1 MNGAARATA
10 TQRRTLTLG
19 LGGVTRHG
27 CAAIADDRQVLA
39 VCEQERVTR
48 VRGAG
53 FNPSGL
59 PDEAIDALVG
69 FVGAARGDIARYAI
83 AEPARVDGPWSGTT
97 LDHHLGHACAAY
109 LTSPYDAATIVV
121 CDHGNPGVSVWRGE
135 GSKITRVDWP
145 WDGTSLADLYTECS
159 TLLGFPPPG
168 GDQRFESLARM
179 MAGNPDRTLP
189 ALFPTDGHRVMKQ
202 ESWRACVV
210 DFTRAASDLRQ
221 RAQLAAGL
229 QAQIADLLV
238 ALIRGVSRTV
248 PSPNLCLGGGLF
260 HHSSINTVAR
270 QCGAYERVFIP
281 VNPGNAGLAVGAAM
295 HDARLGPARVS
306 AFLGPSYDAETDI
319 KATLDNCKL
328 RYDLLGEGTAIATAI
343 HHLQQGRL
351 VGWFEGRMEWGP
363 RALGAR
369 AILANP
375 FSPYVLENLNR
386 FLKRREAWRGYALSA
401 TAASVPAH
409 FTGPD
414 EAPFMEC
421 DYHPKDV
428 ARFRHVMP
436 AEASH
441 LRVQTVTADC
451 PPRFRALLD
460 AFGDAT
466 GVPCLLNTSF
476 NGFHEPIVC
485 TPRDAVRVF
494 FGSGLD
500 VLMLDRFVLT
510 K

>member
-1 MNGAARATA
+1 VGVSGA
-10 TQRRTLTLG
+10 RRTPLSLG
-19 LGGVTRHG
+19 LGGVTRHA
-27 CAAIADDRQVLA
+27 CAAIADDRRVLA

-53 FNPSGL
+53 FNAAGL
-59 PDEAIDALVG
+59 PDEAIDTIVG
-69 FVGAARGDIARYAI
+69 VAGVSRGDIARYAI

-97 LDHHLGHACAAY
+97 LDHHHGHACAAY
-109 LTSPYDAATIVV
+109 LTSPYDAATIVI
-121 CDHGNPGVSVWRGE
+121 CDHGTPGVSVWRGE
-135 GSKITRVDWP
+135 GSSIERVDWP
-145 WDGTSLADLYTECS
+145 WNGASLADFYTECS

-179 MAGNPDRTLP
+179 MAASPDQTLP
-189 ALFPTDGHRVMKQ
+189 ALFTTDGHRVTTP
-202 ESWRACVV
+202 ETWRASVA
-210 DFTRAASDLRQ
+210 DRTRSAADIRKK
-221 RAQLAAGL
+221 AQLAAAL
-229 QAQIADLLV
+229 QAQIADVLV
-238 ALIRGVSRTV
+238 ALLRCVRKTL
-248 PSPNLCLGGGLF
+248 PAANLCLGGGLF

-270 QCGAYERVFIP
+270 QCGAFERVFIP

-295 HDARLGPARVS
+295 HDATLGPAPVS

-328 RYDLLGEGTAIATAI
+328 RYDLLGEGAAIATAI

-401 TAASVPAH
+401 TAASVSAH
-409 FTGPD
+409 FAGPD

-421 DYHPKDV
+421 DYHPKDA

-451 PPRFRALLD
+451 PPRFRALLE
-460 AFGDAT
+460 AFGSAT
-466 GVPCLLNTSF
+466 GIPCLLNTSF

>member
-1 MNGAARATA
+1 MNGTA
-10 TQRRTLTLG
+10 TMAPRRMLTLG
-19 LGGVTRHG
+19 LGGVARHG
-27 CAAIADDRQVLA
+27 CAAIADDQQVLA

-53 FNPSGL
+53 FNATGL
-59 PDEAIDALVG
+59 PDEAIDAIVG
-69 FVGAARGDIARYAI
+69 FAGVSRNDIARYAI

-97 LDHHLGHACAAY
+97 LDHHHGHACAAY
-109 LTSPYDAATIVV
+109 LTSPFDTAAIVI
-121 CDHGNPGVSVWRGE
+121 CDHGAPGVSVWRGE
-135 GSKITRVDWP
+135 GSAIERVEWP
-145 WDGTSLADLYTECS
+145 WDGTSLVDLYTECS

-179 MAGNPDRTLP
+179 MAASPDETLP
-189 ALFPTDGHRVMKQ
+189 ALFETDGHRVAKPDA
-202 ESWRACVV
+202 WRARVADAAGAARDV
-210 DFTRAASDLRQ
+210 RGRAR
-221 RAQLAAGL
+221 LAAAL
-229 QAQIADLLV
+229 QAQIAGVLV
-238 ALIRGVSRTV
+238 ALLRAVRKAL
-248 PSPNLCLGGGLF
+248 PAANLCLGGALF
-260 HHSSINTVAR
+260 HHSSINTAAR
-270 QCGAYERVFIP
+270 LSGAFDRVFVP

-295 HDARLGPARVS
+295 HDAKLGPSPVS
-306 AFLGPSYDAETDI
+306 AFLGPSYDPERDI

-328 RYDLLGEGTAIATAI
+328 RYDLLGEGAAIATAM

-401 TAASVPAH
+401 AAASVPAH

-421 DYHPKDV
+421 DYHPKDA

-451 PPRFRALLD
+451 PPRFRALLQ

-466 GVPCLLNTSF
+466 GIPCLLNTSF

>member
-1 MNGAARATA
+1 MNGA
-10 TQRRTLTLG
+10 RRNTLFLG
-19 LGGVTRHG
+19 LGGVMRHA
-27 CAAIADDRQVLA
+27 CAAIADGRQVLG

-53 FNPSGL
+53 FNPTGL
-59 PDEAIDALVG
+59 PEEAIDAIVG
-69 FVGAARGDIARYAI
+69 FAGASREDVTRYAI
-83 AEPARVDGPWSGTT
+83 AEPAHVDGPWSGTT
-97 LDHHLGHACAAY
+97 LEHHHGHACAAY
-109 LTSPYDAATIVV
+109 LTSPYDEATIVI
-121 CDHGNPGVSVWRGE
+121 CDHGNPGISVWRGRDATIE
-135 GSKITRVDWP
+135 RVEWP
-145 WDGTSLADLYTECS
+145 WDGANLADLYTES
-159 TLLGFPPPG
+159 ATLFGFPPPG

-179 MAGNPDRTLP
+179 MAASPDETLP
-189 ALFPTDGHRVMKQ
+189 ALFTTDGHRVRKQ
-202 ESWRACVV
+202 DTWRARVV
-210 DFTRAASDLRQ
+210 DLARAAPDIR
-221 RAQLAAGL
+221 RKARLAAAL
-229 QAQIADLLV
+229 QAQIADMLV
-238 ALIRGVSRTV
+238 TV
-248 PSPNLCLGGGLF
+248 LQRVRQAAPSPNLCLGGGLF

-270 QCGAYERVFIP
+270 RCSAFERVFIP

-295 HDARLGPARVS
+295 HVAKLEPAPVS

-328 RYDLLGEGTAIATAI
+328 RYDLLGDGAAIATAI

-401 TAASVPAH
+401 TAAAALAH
-409 FTGPD
+409 FTGPT

-421 DYHPKDV
+421 DYHPKDA

-441 LRVQTVTADC
+441 LRVQTVTGDC

-466 GVPCLLNTSF
+466 GIPCLLNTSF

>member
-1 MNGAARATA
+1 MY
-10 TQRRTLTLG
+10 LG
-19 LGGVTRHG
+19 LGGAARHG
-27 CAAIADDRQVLA
+27 CAAIADDRQLLG
-39 VCEQERVTR
+39 VCEQERLTR
-48 VRGAG
+48 VKSAG

-59 PDEAIDALVG
+59 PDEAIDALLG
-69 FVGAARGDIARYAI
+69 LLGASRGDIVHCAI
-83 AEPARVDGPWSGTT
+83 AEASRGDGPWPVST
-97 LDHHLGHACAAY
+97 LDHQYGHASAAY
-109 LTSPYDAATIVV
+109 LTSPHESATIVV
-121 CDHGNPGVSVWRGE
+121 CDHGGPGVSVWRGDGGTLAPVE
-135 GSKITRVDWP
+135 WP
-145 WDGTSLADLYTECS
+145 WDGAGIADLYTECS
-159 TLLGFPPPG
+159 TLLGFASAG

-179 MAGNPDRTLP
+179 MAACPDESVP
-189 ALFPTDGHRVMKQ
+189 AFFATDGHRVVAQ
-202 ESWRACVV
+202 DGWRARVL
-210 DFTRAASDLRQ
+210 DLERSATDIG
-221 RAQLAAGL
+221 RKARLAAAL
-229 QAQIADLLV
+229 QAQIGELV
-238 ALIRGVSRTV
+238 LSLIRRVRDAV
-248 PSPNLCLGGGLF
+248 PTSTRLCLGGGLF
-260 HHSSINTVAR
+260 HHSSINTVVR
-270 QCGAYERVFIP
+270 QSGLFERVFVP

-295 HDARLGPARVS
+295 HDAGIGPARVS

-328 RYDLLGEGTAIATAI
+328 HYDLVGEGAVIDTAI

-386 FLKRREAWRGYALSA
+386 FLKRREVWRGYALSA
-401 TAASVPAH
+401 AAPSVAAH
-409 FTGPD
+409 FNGPE

-421 DYHPKDV
+421 DYHPTDV
-428 ARFRHVMP
+428 ARFRRVMP
-436 AEASH
+436 SEASH
-441 LRVQTVTADC
+441 LRVQTVTADG

-466 GVPCLLNTSF
+466 GIPCLINTSF

-500 VLMLDRFVLT
+500 VLILDRFVLT